1 MVCAPLCVCVF
12 FFFHFLLFQYF
23 VYEVPKQVCYTF
35 KLFVCISTIIKTS
48 IRVFVS
54 ACVKQTLVNIYLYF
68 IVL

>member
-12 FFFHFLLFQYF
+12 FFHLLLFQYF